1 MTGKIGKVEVY
12 SKRPPSIDFFYALIT
27 WQSYHVADG
36 KHYISTS
43 AGPMATKL
51 DRVVGSNTALLSIKS
66 HNLLITWSYKVTWQ
80 MKNVINSFP
89 RDVSLSRL
97 FKGIPEFLDSGRQ
110 GWTLDSGHWTLDP
123 RLWTLGSGLWTLD
136 SGLWKLGSGR
146 WTLDAGLWTLD
157 SWLWT
162 LDSGRWA
169 LNAGLWT
176 RDSESWILDSGHW
189 TLHCRR

>member
-123 RLWTLGSGLWTLD
+123 RLWTLDTRLWTL
-136 SGLWKLGSGR
+136 K
-146 WTLDAGLWTLD
+146 AG
-157 SWLWT
+157 LWT
-162 LDSGRWA
+162 LDSGRW
-169 LNAGLWT
+169 T
-176 RDSESWILDSGHW
+176 LDSGH
-189 TLHCRR
+189 

>member
-1 MTGKIGKVEVY
+1 MTCKIDKVEVY
-12 SKRPPSIDFFYALIT
+12 SKRPPSSESFDALIT
-27 WQSYHVADG
+27 WPSYHMTDA
-36 KHYISTS
+36 KRYISTS

-123 RLWTLGSGLWTLD
+123 RLWTLDTRLWTL
-136 SGLWKLGSGR
+136 K
-146 WTLDAGLWTLD
+146 AGLWTLD

-162 LDSGRWA
+162 LDSGRWT

>member
-136 SGLWKLGSGR
+136 SGLWRLGSGR
-146 WTLDAGLWTLD
+146 WTLDTGLLTLDTRLWTVGSERWTLNTGLWILDTGLWTLNA
-157 SWLWT
+157 T
-162 LDSGRWA
+162 L
-169 LNAGLWT
+169 
-176 RDSESWILDSGHW
+176 
-189 TLHCRR
+189 